1 MNPNLKI
8 KISRDGIEIGEE
20 ELQHIEQKLKAGVIK
35 ITDHYWHEGMTQWEP
50 LPKLI
55 EQIEQARKDAS
66 IIKAKLD
73 ADKAKRDAEIAK
85 VKREERVDS
94 FILFLNESVKTLSAL
109 FIYLFIGLLYL
120 CGFFI
125 FLDGLFSSPD
135 GSAIR
140 QGVLEMK
147 SVKGLLMMILGTMIY
162 KSSSF
167 TIKK

>member
-1 MNPNLKI
+1 MV
-8 KISRDGIEIGEE
+8 SRLEEE

-55 EQIEQARKDAS
+55 EQIEQARK
-66 IIKAKLD
+66 IKQGENT
-73 ADKAKRDAEIAK
+73 KRDNEIAK

-94 FILFLNESVKTLSAL
+94 IIGFLNDFFLGIMKLV
-109 FIYLFIGLLYL
+109 YYVFIGLLIL

-140 QGVLEMK
+140 QGVLEIK
-147 SVKGLLMMILGTMIY
+147 SVKGLLMMILGTLIY
-162 KSSSF
+162 KFSSL
-167 TIKK
+167 TVKK